1 MVNAGFIHASQRDV
15 NGRCDKTKALGLRGR
30 DVQRKVFRIEQ
41 MFGGGHG
48 AAAEQRPAVDDAAD
62 TLKHELTQIHDTI
75 ARNKRELALLI
86 GDGKERRMARAA
98 DELRAAVDG
107 MDDATQKILKSVE
120 VIDESARALTATLK
134 DDYKRGVAQD
144 IQDHVVQIY
153 EACNFQD
160 IAGQRISNVI
170 GTMTMVEDQV
180 AAMLDRV
187 NAIDPRNE
195 PPAPAPDH
203 ELLNGPKLDGD
214 SGHANQDDIDK
225 MFG

>member
-1 MVNAGFIHASQRDV
+1 MRLGAG
-15 NGRCDKTKALGLRGR
+15 
-30 DVQRKVFRIEQ
+30 VQRKVFRVEQ
-41 MFGGGHG
+41 MFTGGR
-48 AAAEQRPAVDDAAD
+48 AAAPSLADQREAIDELQALRALSEKRDGNAPGAVQS
-62 TLKHELTQIHDTI
+62 LKYELAQIHDTI
-75 ARNKRELALLI
+75 ARNKRDLAMLI
-86 GDGKERRMARAA
+86 GDGKERKMARAA

-107 MDDATQKILKSVE
+107 MDYATQKILKSVE

-180 AAMLDRV
+180 AAMLDRCT
-187 NAIDPRNE
+187 AIDGRKE
-195 PPAPAPDH
+195 TPAQTKPTPSRG
-203 ELLNGPKLDGD
+203 LLNGPKLDGD
-214 SGHANQDDIDK
+214 SGHADQHDIDK

>member
-1 MVNAGFIHASQRDV
+1 
-15 NGRCDKTKALGLRGR
+15 
-30 DVQRKVFRIEQ
+30 
-41 MFGGGHG
+41 
-48 AAAEQRPAVDDAAD
+48 
-62 TLKHELTQIHDTI
+62 
-75 ARNKRELALLI
+75 
-86 GDGKERRMARAA
+86 
-98 DELRAAVDG
+98 LRAAVDG
-107 MDDATQKILKSVE
+107 MDYATQKILKSVE

-180 AAMLDRV
+180 AAMLERCDAV
-187 NAIDPRNE
+187 SAKAA
-195 PPAPAPDH
+195 APAKPASGPG
-203 ELLNGPKLDGD
+203 LLNGPKLDGD
-214 SGHANQDDIDK
+214 SGHASQCDIDE